1 MKINAKDY
9 SVMQEN
15 EVEPFS
21 SISYLS
27 TPAISAK
34 GDTLYFSGGTTKIY
48 RHVFSKNQTDFM
60 VDARTMVENAGIVY
74 NYLGVNPM
82 TGEVLL
88 NTIKGYGKDY
98 LINNISVFDLSS
110 NEPKLAAN
118 YENYTRF
125 PAGIFFT
132 YNFE

>member
-1 MKINAKDY
+1 
-9 SVMQEN
+9 
-15 EVEPFS
+15 
-21 SISYLS
+21 
-27 TPAISAK
+27 
-34 GDTLYFSGGTTKIY
+34 
-48 RHVFSKNQTDFM
+48 M

-98 LINNISVFDLSS
+98 LINNISVFNFSGDEPELS
-110 NEPKLAAN
+110 AN
-118 YENYTRF
+118 YENHTAF
-125 PAGIFFT
+125 PAGTFFT